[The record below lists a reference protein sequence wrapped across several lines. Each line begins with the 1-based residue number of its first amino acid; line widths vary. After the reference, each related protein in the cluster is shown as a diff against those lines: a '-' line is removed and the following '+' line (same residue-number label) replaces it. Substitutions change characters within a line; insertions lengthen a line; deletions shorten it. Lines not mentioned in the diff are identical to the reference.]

1 MNPEELRVSHLQ
13 AKEEAVTLFQSIK
26 KMGGNIMS
34 EKFELLLDE
43 ELDKLYSEFCKTND
57 NKNIFMAAR
66 TPAVFV
72 TIIVICY
79 LSSGVVGL
87 ISGFLANL
95 ILILMCVA
103 LLLLTVWA
111 VSRYTGQY
119 RDLSTMID
127 SLATFIFEEVSNHSF
142 LVPIGPLTAH
152 QFIDPLW
159 KRYVMCEPL
168 LEYL

>member
-1 MNPEELRVSHLQ
+1 MSQICGPSTPFLNSEELDVSHSQ
-13 AKEEAVTLFQSIK
+13 AKEDAFIVFRSIK

-34 EKFELLLDE
+34 EKFENILNE
-43 ELDKLYSEFCKTND
+43 EIGKLFEEYCKTND

-66 TPAVFV
+66 TPAVLIS
-72 TIIVICY
+72 IIVVCY

-95 ILILMCVA
+95 ILILLGVA

-119 RDLSTMID
+119 RDLASMID
-127 SLATFIFEEVSNHSF
+127 SLATFIFEQVS
-142 LVPIGPLTAH
+142 
-152 QFIDPLW
+152 
-159 KRYVMCEPL
+159 Y
-168 LEYL
+168 